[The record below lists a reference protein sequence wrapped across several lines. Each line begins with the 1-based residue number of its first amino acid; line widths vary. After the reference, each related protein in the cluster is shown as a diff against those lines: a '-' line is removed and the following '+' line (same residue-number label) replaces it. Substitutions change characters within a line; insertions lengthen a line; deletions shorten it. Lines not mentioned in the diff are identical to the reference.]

1 VIVNLRKLAENL
13 TNIVRLK
20 YTEAKPLSRDHSYFL
35 KQNAQAFWSLMPYY
49 VPQFGPYA
57 CSVASITMI
66 VNAARYKSPL
76 TTKDDLAVQ
85 EDVLEKANIQEW
97 KDHVGGKGDDHGI
110 SLDLMKIV
118 LPAALNVYG
127 LKKFSVDVI
136 HMAGDTA
143 QAILRKTLEAYEKSD
158 NSFLI
163 ANFSQCELTGDPEA
177 CGGHY
182 SPVGA
187 YDSVN
192 RRVLIL
198 DVDRRW
204 VEPYWVD
211 EGKLVQAMQT
221 VDTGAKKLRGFVWAK
236 L

>member
-1 VIVNLRKLAENL
+1 MTFRKLAENL
-13 TNIVRLK
+13 TNILRLK
-20 YTEAKPLSRDHSYFL
+20 YTEAKPLSREHAYF
-35 KQNAQAFWSLMPYY
+35 KEQDAQAFWSLMPYY
-49 VPQFGPYA
+49 VSQFGPYA
-57 CSVASITMI
+57 CSVASITML
-66 VNAARYKSPL
+66 VNASRYKSPL

-97 KDHVGGKGDDHGI
+97 KEHVGGKGDDHGI

-118 LPAALNVYG
+118 LPAALNAYG
-127 LKKFSVDVI
+127 LKKFSVDVV
-136 HMAGDTA
+136 HMEGDATA
-143 QAILRKTLEAYEKSD
+143 VLRHVLEQYEKTD
-158 NSFLI
+158 NCFVI
-163 ANFSQCELTGDPEA
+163 ANYSQCELTGDPEA

-182 SPVGA
+182 SPIGA
-187 YDSVN
+187 YDSAR

-211 EGKLVQAMQT
+211 EQLLIKAMTT
-221 VDTGAKKLRGFVWAK
+221 VDPGAKKPRGFVIVT

>member
-1 VIVNLRKLAENL
+1 MNFRKLAENL
-13 TNIVRLK
+13 TNILRLK
-20 YTEAKPLSRDHSYFL
+20 YTEAKPLSRDHAYF
-35 KQNAQAFWSLMPYY
+35 KTQDAQAFWSLIPYY

-57 CSVASITMI
+57 CSVASITML

-85 EDVLEKANIQEW
+85 EDVLDKANIQEW

-110 SLDLMKIV
+110 SLDLMRIV
-118 LPAALNVYG
+118 MPAALSVYG
-127 LKKFSVDVI
+127 LKKFTVDVI
-136 HMAGDTA
+136 HMDGASNA
-143 QAILRKTLEAYEKSD
+143 PAILRKVLEDYEKTD

-163 ANFSQCELTGDPEA
+163 ANYSQCELTGDPEA

-211 EGKLVQAMQT
+211 EGKLVQAMST
-221 VDTGAKKLRGFVWAK
+221 VDTGAKQFRGFVWVK
-236 L
+236 LQ